1 MAGKDKKEGKTQAQ
15 DISASSKSSGPVLV
29 ALDFTA
35 DSQAALL
42 WACRFGKFFHN
53 RILAL
58 HVIHDPGDAPGY
70 YRKAEGDLLR
80 PLEEVA
86 TDMMKNF
93 LADLRHKNPKLGG
106 LDDVEP
112 ILVKGIPATRIL
124 EVAKAENVSL
134 IVLGSQGR
142 TGLPHLL
149 LGSKAQRVA
158 QLAPMP
164 VTIVKAP
171 RKSN

>member
-1 MAGKDKKEGKTQAQ
+1 
-15 DISASSKSSGPVLV
+15 
-29 ALDFTA
+29 
-35 DSQAALL
+35 
-42 WACRFGKFFHN
+42 
-53 RILAL
+53 L

-70 YRKAEGDLLR
+70 YRKAEEDLLR

-86 TDMMKNF
+86 ADMMKNF
-93 LADLRHKNPKLGG
+93 LADMRRKHPGVDALK
-106 LDDVEP
+106 DVEP
-112 ILVKGIPATRIL
+112 VLVKGIPASRIL
-124 EVAKAENVSL
+124 EVAKAEDVSL

-171 RKSN
+171 RASD

>member
-1 MAGKDKKEGKTQAQ
+1 MATIDETT
-15 DISASSKSSGPVLV
+15 DMVESLDRSGPVLV
-29 ALDFTA
+29 ALDFTP

-42 WACRFGKFFHN
+42 WACRYGRSFHS

-70 YRKAEGDLLR
+70 YRKAEEDLLR

-86 TDMMKNF
+86 ADMMKNF
-93 LADLRHKNPKLGG
+93 LADMRRKYPVMDALK
-106 LDDVEP
+106 DVEP
-112 ILVKGIPATRIL
+112 VLVKGIPASRIL
-124 EVAKAENVSL
+124 EVAKAEDVSL

-171 RKSN
+171 RASD

>member
-1 MAGKDKKEGKTQAQ
+1 MATIDETT
-15 DISASSKSSGPVLV
+15 DMVESLDRSGPVLV
-29 ALDFTA
+29 ALDFTP

-42 WACRFGKFFHN
+42 WACRYGRSFHS

-70 YRKAEGDLLR
+70 YRKAEEDLLR

-86 TDMMKNF
+86 ADMMKNF
-93 LADLRHKNPKLGG
+93 LADMRRKHPGMDALK
-106 LDDVEP
+106 DVEP
-112 ILVKGIPATRIL
+112 VLVKGIPASRIL
-124 EVAKAENVSL
+124 EVAKAEDVSL

-171 RKSN
+171 RASD

>member
-1 MAGKDKKEGKTQAQ
+1 MASNNETKDA
-15 DISASSKSSGPVLV
+15 SASAKASGPVLV
-29 ALDFTA
+29 ALDFTP
-35 DSQAALL
+35 DSRAALL
-42 WACRFGKFFHN
+42 WACRFGKFFN
-53 RILAL
+53 SRILAL

-86 TDMMKNF
+86 ADMMKNF
-93 LADLRHKNPKLGG
+93 LADLRHKHPQLKALK
-106 LDDVEP
+106 DVEP
-112 ILVKGIPATRIL
+112 VLVKGIPATRII
-124 EVAKAENVSL
+124 EVAKAENASL

-171 RKSN
+171 RESN

>member
-1 MAGKDKKEGKTQAQ
+1 MATIDETT
-15 DISASSKSSGPVLV
+15 DMVESLDRSGPVLV
-29 ALDFTA
+29 ALDFTP

-42 WACRFGKFFHN
+42 WACRYGRSFHS

-70 YRKAEGDLLR
+70 YRKAEEDLLR

-86 TDMMKNF
+86 ADMMKNF
-93 LADLRHKNPKLGG
+93 LADMRRKHPGVDALK
-106 LDDVEP
+106 DVEP
-112 ILVKGIPATRIL
+112 VLVKGIPASRIL
-124 EVAKAENVSL
+124 EVAKAEDVSL

-171 RKSN
+171 RASD